1 MMVVT
6 IVPCARKIEFTVVK
20 DMTFVPFTYAQGTMV
35 THIFRLSGA

>member
-20 DMTFVPFTYAQGTMV
+20 DMTFVPFYVRARDNGDTY
-35 THIFRLSGA
+35 F